1 MRKLLVLFIFFF
13 VFVIVSPVHA
23 INFEISNASVSSE
36 DVISV
41 DINLTDVTMA
51 NCPESKCFFQG
62 FLRQAESD
70 NYFGFTKNNTGDWI
84 PYQSSPVSSYILA
97 NYLYCEVQDSSCSI
111 AGVQMKY
118 NSDDSKYNGPGEYEL
133 KFGRY
138 TGQSNSQAGDF
149 SNILSVNL
157 TSATPTPEPTNTPT
171 PDPTDTPEP
180 DPTETPT
187 PKPTKTSTPT
197 PKPSLMPSPNALGAS
212 DESSLGAQQ
221 SDGILA
227 LRDQLNSP
235 TPDPSESEPNA
246 RPLNVPILAAVF
258 IFSGVGLIS
267 AAGYPFLKE
276 LKKRYTEKRA
286 KSKIQN

>member
-1 MRKLLVLFIFFF
+1 MRKLLVLFIFLF
-13 VFVIVSPVHA
+13 VFVKPVSAQVV
-23 INFEISNASVSSE
+23 INEFHPYDSNDWIELYSDEDVDISGWKIFDSKSQVGDNIPEETFIGPSYDLFYVFDAEDRLNVDE
-36 DVISV
+36 DVIYLKNADENEIDSV
-41 DINLTDVTMA
+41 SYGNGGLVCKTENNEQSIGRA
-51 NCPESKCFFQG
+51 
-62 FLRQAESD
+62 SD
-70 NYFGFTKNNTGDWI
+70 GDTNYVRF
-84 PYQSSPVSSYILA
+84 A
-97 NYLYCEVQDSSCSI
+97 NYSKGKTNNEADENSC
-111 AGVQMKY
+111 
-118 NSDDSKYNGPGEYEL
+118 P
-133 KFGRY
+133 
-138 TGQSNSQAGDF
+138 
-149 SNILSVNL
+149 
-157 TSATPTPEPTNTPT
+157 TSTPTST